1 MKRPVITLLTD
12 FGSVDHYTGAIRG
25 VILGICPNAQLVDIS
40 HEITPY
46 AITEAAFTLA
56 QAWRCFPKGT
66 VHVIVVDPGVGSSR
80 RPILAEAAGHRFVAP
95 DNGVLTMLFDSVT
108 GHKVR
113 EITASRFFREPVSR
127 SFHGRDIFAPVAAHL
142 ATGLAPARLGKRIED
157 YARLAF
163 ARPTRTGP
171 KQWSGVVL
179 KIDRFGNVITNFESE
194 AWKRLARQPFE
205 MRIGAHC
212 ASVLASNYAERN
224 AGELFAIAGSA
235 GFLEVSMNQANAA
248 VEIGIQPGD
257 TVELRL
263 L

>member
-1 MKRPVITLLTD
+1 
-12 FGSVDHYTGAIRG
+12 
-25 VILGICPNAQLVDIS
+25 
-40 HEITPY
+40 
-46 AITEAAFTLA
+46 
-56 QAWRCFPKGT
+56 
-66 VHVIVVDPGVGSSR
+66 
-80 RPILAEAAGHRFVAP
+80 
-95 DNGVLTMLFDSVT
+95 
-108 GHKVR
+108 
-113 EITASRFFREPVSR
+113 
-127 SFHGRDIFAPVAAHL
+127 VAAHL